1 MRTFIGHEGHYDIY
15 DNGIVVLHSADEV
28 GKLTGS
34 TTKLTDFRKIHNEAD
49 REGVRHLIQVMKFY
63 RRITQKFEIN

>member
-15 DNGIVVLHSADEV
+15 DNGIVILHSADEV

-34 TTKLTDFRKIHNEAD
+34 TIKLTDIRKIHNEAD
-49 REGVRHLIQVMKFY
+49 REGVRHLIQVMKIFF
-63 RRITQKFEIN
+63 RV